1 MKVSPSGSPS
11 PRRKKNKKE
20 SIRFRTK
27 KSRVLPARVHH
38 ARTSAERH
46 SGTGTLYQ
54 HPARYLLQLC
64 GAQHLTGKLSD
75 GRSGNYPRQC
85 GIRVGTFRPA
95 QFTPTTCLYGDRVFQ
110 RRRTGCSPSDT
121 RLAATGRFLGM
132 PFPKGSSRRRP
143 ARIPQSA
150 HYPLRRSGA
159 GRRSRRYA
167 ISR

>member
-1 MKVSPSGSPS
+1 MP
-11 PRRKKNKKE
+11 E
-20 SIRFRTK
+20 H
-27 KSRVLPARVHH
+27 LL
-38 ARTSAERH
+38 SAILEQEPFIN
-46 SGTGTLYQ
+46 TLQDTFYNYVE
-54 HPARYLLQLC
+54 P
-64 GAQHLTGKLSD
+64 QHLTGKLSD